1 MATKNV
7 IKKSG
12 CLPKKSKRDLLMM
25 RLYDFKEKLK
35 IRAKNTPC
43 QVVIQDES
51 YTSKTCGRC
60 NHRNKIGVAKV
71 FECKFCDY
79 ATDRDVNGARN
90 ILRKTLNIF

>member
-1 MATKNV
+1 
-7 IKKSG
+7 
-12 CLPKKSKRDLLMM
+12 MM

-43 QVVIQDES
+43 QIVIQDES

-79 ATDRDVNGARN
+79 TTDWDVNGA
-90 ILRKTLNIF
+90 RKTLNIF